1 MWLVPRLLAGCALL
15 LLGGTRVAEA
25 LVLDAA
31 TVTVRPART
40 DGFQLKGR
48 LGPTSLDGATAI
60 TVALGPFRMQVPLDR
75 TKRKKQVVT
84 FKDTAPGARISRL
97 RLDLRRG
104 KFLVVGDEWV
114 LANLPNPLDVSVG
127 TDLGADCR
135 TVRLENP
142 KARRPRKRPP
152 SVTGF
157 VLGKNA
163 DAGACGALT
172 APRPRPVA
180 VTAGTPTSVLFE
192 VDAVNVDPGSVQ
204 LVRLDAAGRVAGEPL
219 CTMAPDGPRFA
230 CTATIGE
237 ASPGDLTLFVRGTAG
252 GAPVASTG
260 FVLPIV
266 PPRSAA
272 DAQML
277 AQADAAVIQA
287 RDAALAQLGD
297 TLAARMAL
305 LRALAAVPGISG
317 AALSPN
323 GVDVVYRYAN
333 GWLGGLILNRGLGTT
348 PAPSVAT
355 RRAATVAASPAVA
368 GLRPS
373 PRVLFRTCG
382 GSEGVCCQAKDRR
395 EAQLARKVLVWD
407 AGYFGPGRDDAP
419 VVAAK
424 FAEWQCLGHDVT
436 TLFGPAATVQ
446 SVKQFTSAATLV
458 ISTHGV
464 VNRYGRVMFA
474 TGETISDIRDEIHH
488 DDMVFGLV
496 GRYPMT
502 DTVGIYTVSEDFVRL
517 LPGSFPE
524 RAIVYASYCYSGYKD
539 ALAAYVSK
547 GAGVAFGY
555 DWKVHDTYAIDVA
568 TQLFDGLLGGFKTA
582 GDAYDAVDPKI
593 DPTPL
598 TGSLPGRERDTWLE
612 FTVPAYFVYEGNQ
625 RIAYVA
631 QPDITPDASTVGPG
645 ESATLTASA
654 EGSGTC
660 ELKYHWYTDGT
671 AGDLTGDT
679 GTNDFESTEPTATY
693 TAHEEPAANDDAVA
707 VELSSPQSD
716 GIGTSCAEANV
727 VTTTTSSTTTTSTTV
742 PTCGA
747 GVVLSAVVT
756 EEILAGAFTHVM
768 NGADDLKPFTF
779 PQTAIP
785 ATPTTND
792 AKPWDNLASGGG
804 AEAHS
809 AGNVTWSI
817 APCAITASGT
827 FDESSIGGSATATA
841 QTGLDATLQIAFEVS
856 REAPFHLEGF
866 VQASGTPKDGPNTVF
881 YARCSAGGIGI
892 VEASLQNPTGVP
904 VPFSRD
910 STAFPGEQIQ
920 IICGVRR
927 GGASADG
934 TGDDMGSIDW
944 SFTFTFE

>member
-1 MWLVPRLLAGCALL
+1 MWLVPRVLAGCALL
-15 LLGGTRVAEA
+15 LLCGSRATAA

-40 DGFQLKGR
+40 DSFQLKGR

-60 TVALGPFRMQVPLDR
+60 TVALGPFSMQVPLDR
-75 TKRKKQVVT
+75 VKRKKQLVT
-84 FKDTAPGARISRL
+84 FRDKAPGARISRL

-104 KFLVVGDEWV
+104 TFLVVGDEWV
-114 LANLPNPLDVSVG
+114 LANLPNPLDVAVG
-127 TDLGADCR
+127 TTAGADCR

-142 KARRPRKRPP
+142 KARRPRKRAP
-152 SVTGF
+152 SVVRL
-157 VLGKNA
+157 VLAKNG
-163 DAGACGALT
+163 DAGACGTLA

-180 VTAGTPTSVLFE
+180 VVAGTPTSVLFE
-192 VDAVNVDPGSVQ
+192 VDATTVDAGSVQ
-204 LVRLDAAGRVAGEPL
+204 LVRLDAAGRPTGEPV
-219 CTMAPDGPRFA
+219 CTMTSDGARLS
-230 CTATIGE
+230 CTTTIAE
-237 ASPGDLTLFVRGTAG
+237 TSPGDVTLFVRGTAG

-272 DAQML
+272 DAAML
-277 AQADAAVIQA
+277 AQADAGVVQA
-287 RDAALAQLGD
+287 RDDAFARLGD

-333 GWLGGLILNRGLGTT
+333 GWLGGLILNRGLGTIPT
-348 PAPSVAT
+348 PSVAT
-355 RRAATVAASPAVA
+355 TRPAAVRP
-368 GLRPS
+368 RPS

-382 GSEGVCCQAKDRR
+382 GAEGVCCQPKDRR
-395 EAQLARKVLVWD
+395 QALLRRNVLVWD

-424 FAEWQCLGHDVT
+424 FAEWACLGHQVT
-436 TLFGPAATVQ
+436 TVFGAAATVA

-464 VNRYGRVMFA
+464 VNKYGRVMFA
-474 TGETISDIRDEIHH
+474 TGETISDSRDELHH
-488 DDMVFGLV
+488 DDLVFGLV

-502 DTVGIYTVSEDFVRL
+502 DTVGIYTVSEDFVRV

-524 RAIVYASYCYSGYKD
+524 RAIVYASYCYSGYED

-568 TQLFDGLLGGFKTA
+568 TQLFDGLLAGFKTA
-582 GDAYDAVDPKI
+582 GDAYDAVEPKR

-598 TGSLPGRERDTWLE
+598 TGSLPGREPDTWLE
-612 FTVPAYFVYEGNQ
+612 FTLPASFVSQGNQ

-654 EGSGTC
+654 EGAGTC
-660 ELKYHWYTDGT
+660 PLEYHWYTEGT

-693 TAHEEPAANDDAVA
+693 TAHEEPDADDDAVA
-707 VELSSPQSD
+707 VELSSPESD
-716 GIGTSCAEANV
+716 GIGTSCAEASV
-727 VTTTTSSTTTTSTTV
+727 VTTSTSSTTTTSTTV

-756 EEILAGAFTHVM
+756 EEILAGAFATSMGTNDQH
-768 NGADDLKPFTF
+768 PFTF

-785 ATPTTND
+785 VTPTAND
-792 AKPWDNLASGGG
+792 AKPWNEVATAGG
-804 AEAHS
+804 AA
-809 AGNVTWSI
+809 ATSI
-817 APCAITASGT
+817 GDISWTVAPCAITASGT
-827 FDESSIGGSATATA
+827 FEESSIGGSATAAA

-856 REAPFHLEGF
+856 REAPYHLEGF
-866 VQASGTPKDGPNTVF
+866 VQASGTAKDGDNTVF
-881 YARCSAGGIGI
+881 YARCSANGIGI

-904 VPFSRD
+904 VPFERD
-910 STAFPGEQIQ
+910 STAFPGEELM
-920 IICGVRR
+920 IICGVKR

-934 TGDDMGSIDW
+934 TGDDMGTVDW
-944 SFTFTFE
+944 SFTFTFQ